1 MLALGESDQQALSI
15 GVSLFWVLFGL
26 ALAQQSWALGL
37 GGPGGPGSGLFPLLA
52 ALLIILG
59 GLGVLIQDL
68 RRGRSGADMAERFWM
83 ARGAALRVGLLILV
97 MVGMI
102 LAVPHLGFAL
112 SGALGLPLLFRTIAP
127 RSPWWFALLVGAI
140 AAALVHLLFAVL
152 LGTPLPRGPLGF

>member
-1 MLALGESDQQALSI
+1 MQALNI
-15 GVSLFWVLFGL
+15 GLSLFWVLFGL
-26 ALAQQSWALGL
+26 ALAQQSRALGL

-59 GLGVLIQDL
+59 ALGVLFQDL
-68 RRGRSGADMAERFWM
+68 RRGSPSDEVAERFWM
-83 ARGAALRVGLLILV
+83 ARGAAMRVGLLILV
-97 MVGMI
+97 MVGMM

-127 RSPWWFALLVGAI
+127 HSPWWFALLVGAI
-140 AAALVHLLFAVL
+140 AAAVVHLLFAVL